1 MPPTHEWKTHRQRC
15 GKGLGSIL
23 RIDKI
28 QPYQLLEIKT
38 TANSVQIKRSK
49 LFEDMNQDEKDYLIK
64 KFNKKTDFQLGDN
77 HERQGT

>member
-1 MPPTHEWKTHRQRC
+1 M
-15 GKGLGSIL
+15 

-77 HERQGT
+77 HERQGTWRNREKNTRIYG

>member
-1 MPPTHEWKTHRQRC
+1 M
-15 GKGLGSIL
+15 

-64 KFNKKTDFQLGDN
+64 KFNKKTDFQLGET
-77 HERQGT
+77 HERTTT

>member
-1 MPPTHEWKTHRQRC
+1 M
-15 GKGLGSIL
+15 

-64 KFNKKTDFQLGDN
+64 KFNKKTDFQLGET
-77 HERQGT
+77 HERPTT

>member
-1 MPPTHEWKTHRQRC
+1 M
-15 GKGLGSIL
+15 

-38 TANSVQIKRSK
+38 TDKSVQIKRSK

-64 KFNKKTDFQLGDN
+64 KFNKKTDFHLGET
-77 HERQGT
+77 HERPTT

>member
-1 MPPTHEWKTHRQRC
+1 M
-15 GKGLGSIL
+15 

>member
-1 MPPTHEWKTHRQRC
+1 M
-15 GKGLGSIL
+15 

-64 KFNKKTDFQLGDN
+64 KFNKKTDFQLGET
-77 HERQGT
+77 HERPTTWRNRKKDTRIYG